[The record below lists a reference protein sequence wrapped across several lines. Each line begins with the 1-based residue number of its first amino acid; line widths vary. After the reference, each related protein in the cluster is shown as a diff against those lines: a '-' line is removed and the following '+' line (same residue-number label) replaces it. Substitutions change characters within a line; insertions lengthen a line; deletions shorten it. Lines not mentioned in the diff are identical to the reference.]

1 MPNFVFQFHYGI
13 PFERFVFEVQSGVF
27 QYDGRTIKQFEWGV
41 HFDGLSYGPFSK
53 AGAIGFYRY
62 LIILS
67 CQAEQAEQAETFI
80 TNNPNQFTN
89 LLEENELWIENHEQ
103 LGYPLITAED
113 EKYIT
118 LFSPAP
124 GHTP

>member
-1 MPNFVFQFHYGI
+1 MPNFVF
-13 PFERFVFEVQSGVF
+13 EVQYGSF

-62 LIILS
+62 LMILGY
-67 CQAEQAEQAETFI
+67 QGEDNFVEKAEQAETFI

-89 LLEENELWIENHEQ
+89 LLEENELWLKKHEGHNH
-103 LGYPLITAED
+103 PLNSAED
-113 EKYIT
+113 KNYIT

-124 GHTP
+124 GQAP